1 MSVGNVSLVD
11 TMKKQLLITLVGALM
26 LISLAQL
33 GVITTTAADQQQK
46 CQLKAE
52 SINERNAILSST
64 TTGAKVAGGNNHISL
79 FKADSTLIPSEMVL
93 QMNISSVHVGDAF
106 VGTGKLIDNST
117 GKGIPGATVTIQI
130 SVDGN
135 NWTPAGS
142 VKTDNNGSVTYQL
155 TVPDP
160 RSFGYTLPL
169 KIYCKLSYDGG
180 PTYAPTSKIF
190 SVMLLAPASTTA
202 TAPGVT
208 LAPQAFSYH

>member
-46 CQLKAE
+46 CQLKADN
-52 SINERNAILSST
+52 INERTAIFSSA
-64 TTGAKVAGGNNHISL
+64 TTGAEVAGGSNHKPL
-79 FKADSTLIPSEMVL
+79 FKADSALIPSEMVL
-93 QMNISSVHVGDAF
+93 QMNISSVHVGDAI
-106 VGTGKLIDNST
+106 VATGKLIDNST
-117 GKGIPGATVTIQI
+117 GKRIPGATVTIQV

-135 NWTPAGS
+135 NWMPSGN
-142 VKTDNNGSVTYQL
+142 VKTDSNGDVRYPL

-169 KIYCKLSYDGG
+169 KVYCKLSYDGS
-180 PTYAPTSKIF
+180 PTYAPTSKILT
-190 SVMLLAPASTTA
+190 VTLLAPPSTTA

-208 LAPQAFSYH
+208 LTPQASSYH